1 MPVLSWSLG
10 CQPEYGQPA
19 PPEAWRRPTNPPSSR
34 PTAHSHRP
42 ANTRSAAAIRRPQKH
57 APAKPTQASRGPK
70 KGTAPRHHHSR
81 TPGTA
86 VILGQP
92 YPFRGRAPR
101 PARSEL
107 GPPPLR
113 ETHLAQSCL
122 PGYPGPASRK
132 GPTGPTLRAN
142 PCPEVTDQDC
152 RFPLPTFIY
161 RLEAPNLGDLMRR
174 WVQSV
179 SKQGLRRTARP
190 APRERAAQ
198 PPRIPTRVTSSL
210 ASFTDWRWCT
220 GRHKNCVALR
230 PPCGLLYHHPLLA
243 S

>member
-1 MPVLSWSLG
+1 M
-10 CQPEYGQPA
+10 
-19 PPEAWRRPTNPPSSR
+19 SR
-34 PTAHSHRP
+34 LYFAEPC
-42 ANTRSAAAIRRPQKH
+42 
-57 APAKPTQASRGPK
+57 
-70 KGTAPRHHHSR
+70 
-81 TPGTA
+81 
-86 VILGQP
+86 
-92 YPFRGRAPR
+92 PFRGRAPGQRGPSSVRRNSTR
-101 PARSEL
+101 P
-107 GPPPLR
+107 PQQD
-113 ETHLAQSCL
+113 LAQSC
-122 PGYPGPASRK
+122 PPRNPAPASRK